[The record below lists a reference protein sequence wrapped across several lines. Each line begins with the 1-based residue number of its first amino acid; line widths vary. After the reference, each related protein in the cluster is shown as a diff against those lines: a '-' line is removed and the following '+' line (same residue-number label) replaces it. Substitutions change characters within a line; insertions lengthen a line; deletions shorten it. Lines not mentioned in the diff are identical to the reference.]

1 MFDGER
7 GLTWDVFDIFF
18 TISNWCQKGC
28 GSSLARIPTVR
39 LAIKAKSSCR
49 KIESLPGQ
57 SKLANLVV
65 VLVRPRNPLNI
76 GAAARAMSNFG
87 AHRLRL
93 VNAYAPGFREARS
106 AVGASELL
114 NQAEEYKTVA
124 EAVADCALV
133 VGTTAVRNRVLQQ
146 PVHLLNEESGKTIRR
161 QLQGARVAV

>member
-28 GSSLARIPTVR
+28 GSSLARIPTVQ

-87 AHRLRL
+87 AQRLRL
-93 VNAYAPGFREARS
+93 VNAYAAGFGEARS
-106 AVGASELL
+106 AVGASDLL
-114 NQAEEYKTVA
+114 QRAEEHNTVA
-124 EAVADCALV
+124 EADAICAL
-133 VGTTAVRNRVLQQ
+133 GARNRAARNGSLQ
-146 PVHLLNEESGKTIRR
+146 PPPP
-161 QLQGARVAV
+161 